1 MAKEHVL
8 LSIPQ
13 HLSSEQASTLG
24 VGITT
29 CGQALYQLLGMPLP
43 TLNAPQVEK
52 SIFINGGS
60 TATATLGIQFAKLSG
75 FHVIA
80 SASPY
85 NFEYLKSLGADILV
99 DYHKDTGELAKEIST
114 AAKGPLTLAWDC
126 SPSEKSAEVAA
137 RAMSTAENGI
147 YATVDPFTPPDH
159 LKATNPMVEAK
170 FQLGYTIFGDEFVLG
185 PVTFPRSADDVEFG
199 AAFWERTAGFL
210 KEKKLQTTRI
220 TVNQGGAG
228 LEGVLVGLDDLF
240 QGKVA
245 GTKLV
250 YTMA

>member
-1 MAKEHVL
+1 MLRIPEHM
-8 LSIPQ
+8 
-13 HLSSEQASTLG
+13 SSEQASTLG

-29 CGQALYQLLGMPLP
+29 CGQALYQLLGLPLP
-43 TLNAPQVEK
+43 IPGAPRAGK
-52 SIFINGGS
+52 SLFINGGS

-75 FHVIA
+75 LHVIA

-85 NFEYLKSLGADILV
+85 NFEYLKSLGADVLV
-99 DYHKDTGELAKEIST
+99 DYHKDIDKLAKEISM

-126 SPSEKSAEVAA
+126 SPSDKSAELAA
-137 RAMSTAENGI
+137 RAMSSAEKGI

-185 PVTFPRSADDVEFG
+185 PTTFPVSVEDVEFG
-199 AAFWERTAGFL
+199 TAFWERTAAL
-210 KEKKLQTTRI
+210 LTEKKLQTTRI